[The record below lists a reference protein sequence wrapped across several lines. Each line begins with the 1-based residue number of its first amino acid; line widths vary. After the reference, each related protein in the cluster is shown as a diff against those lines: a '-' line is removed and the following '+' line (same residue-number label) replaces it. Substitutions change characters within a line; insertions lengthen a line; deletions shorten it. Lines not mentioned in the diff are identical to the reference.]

1 MILGLLSRSE
11 MMSSRT
17 VALAAD
23 HRSLQSIQQLKHEY
37 CLANEVDSK
46 WAAKPLAL
54 GRTKGERSSNSKTL
68 AVNPLDRIR
77 ELGPGR
83 PLNLSPSCCLLSFRA
98 WTIFRDF
105 SSTIPI
111 FETPEEVRDR
121 VVEAFDYMRVD
132 TTDGFGFSLLC
143 DNDTSMT
150 RDTAFPKIR
159 RTNSLRKVLEVTRD
173 HER

>member
-1 MILGLLSRSE
+1 MRLVRMILGLLSRSE

-54 GRTKGERSSNSKTL
+54 NRTKDERSSNSKTL
-68 AVNPLDRIR
+68 AVSPLDQSL
-77 ELGPGR
+77 ELALGTAQFES
-83 PLNLSPSCCLLSFRA
+83 LVLSFELRA

-105 SSTIPI
+105 SSTISI

-132 TTDGFGFSLLC
+132 TTDGFGFSLL
-143 DNDTSMT
+143 
-150 RDTAFPKIR
+150 
-159 RTNSLRKVLEVTRD
+159 
-173 HER
+173 

>member
-1 MILGLLSRSE
+1 
-11 MMSSRT
+11 
-17 VALAAD
+17 V
-23 HRSLQSIQQLKHEY
+23 
-37 CLANEVDSK
+37 
-46 WAAKPLAL
+46 
-54 GRTKGERSSNSKTL
+54 
-68 AVNPLDRIR
+68 
-77 ELGPGR
+77 
-83 PLNLSPSCCLLSFRA
+83 LSFELPA

-111 FETPEEVRDR
+111 FEAPEEVRDR